1 MKRYTLR
8 LLLMCL
14 RDEGGVLDI
23 VLPGRTH
30 DFSEERVC
38 LGELKGR
45 KETMSQAFVA
55 LITLTSCSNFKVES
69 LCEES
74 QGGFIKKVSCQRI
87 CNILWWVLT
96 IVLIFKI
103 LKTLREK
110 LLEAGAV
117 FLKVFHF
124 KQKDS
129 IYFNMNDHSHSD
141 SRFETCLILLKSLR
155 FFMSKIVFWVKYGNY
170 LEKIGIYLDNI

>member
-1 MKRYTLR
+1 
-8 LLLMCL
+8 MCL

-30 DFSEERVC
+30 DFSEERAC
-38 LGELKGR
+38 LGELKGQ

-87 CNILWWVLT
+87 CNIL
-96 IVLIFKI
+96 
-103 LKTLREK
+103 
-110 LLEAGAV
+110 
-117 FLKVFHF
+117 
-124 KQKDS
+124 
-129 IYFNMNDHSHSD
+129 
-141 SRFETCLILLKSLR
+141 
-155 FFMSKIVFWVKYGNY
+155 
-170 LEKIGIYLDNI
+170 